1 MRLRA
6 EFIDQTETR
15 ELMLRDLDQMDRMV
29 RAALSY
35 LREGPSAGQREL
47 IDIASLLQTICN
59 DFFDLGG
66 RCFIQWSKPFAGSM
80 QY

>member
-1 MRLRA
+1 
-6 EFIDQTETR
+6 
-15 ELMLRDLDQMDRMV
+15 MV

-35 LREGPSAGQREL
+35 LREGPSVSHREL

-66 RCFIQWSKPFAGSM
+66 DVRTMGQIVCWSDAIPMRSGAL
-80 QY
+80 